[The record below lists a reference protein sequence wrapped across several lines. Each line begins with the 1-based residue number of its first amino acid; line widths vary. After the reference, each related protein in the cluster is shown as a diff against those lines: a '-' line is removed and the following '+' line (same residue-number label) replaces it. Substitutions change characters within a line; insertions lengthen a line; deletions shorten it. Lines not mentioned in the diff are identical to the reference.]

1 MSFAT
6 MRWAS
11 LVSFVLVISTLS
23 GCNYFRGN
31 AIEDDTDLTEIDD
44 LDKAEPLPTPRREVA
59 HDSHVAEG
67 VLELKLKVGDRFP
80 LSKTVEHRL
89 TQHENGTVTQ
99 NRSTTDLMLSLVVDE
114 VRPDGK
120 KLLTVQY
127 HRVQHQQDIR
137 GKRISYSSE
146 RPTDSVPP
154 EAYLYSGL
162 ANNRFSFWIGANNN
176 VIEVVGF
183 NEFLKRCLQNVPP
196 QYAASVQQQL
206 EATRNEDGIANFIDD
221 SIGLLPY
228 NNDPDHPG
236 VAVKEGSHW
245 QFERFTKSPIPLTIT
260 TDCLLKELTT
270 SAAEISLT
278 GRISGPV
285 SPVIIRGAEGNMKV
299 IVKGGDCS
307 GTCRVDRVTGL
318 PTQSHVHRR
327 IEMVMELP
335 NGQMIQQ
342 EKESVSTIR
351 SFLSQQP
358 TTADRTEQRVQ
369 QTSLRTA
376 DGNENHRRVIQAG
389 GTRPASR
396 FDD

>member
-6 MRWAS
+6 MRWAT
-11 LVSFVLVISTLS
+11 LVSFVLLLATQP

-31 AIEDDTDLTEIDD
+31 AMEDDSDLTEIDD
-44 LDKAEPLPTPRREVA
+44 LDKADPLSPPRREA
-59 HDSHVAEG
+59 EASPQVAEG

-89 TQHENGTVTQ
+89 TQRENGIVTE
-99 NRSTTDLMLSLVVDE
+99 NRSMTDLMLSLVVED

-127 HRVQHQQDIR
+127 HRVQHQQEIG
-137 GKRISYSSE
+137 GKRISYSSD
-146 RPTDSVPP
+146 RSTDAVPP

-162 ANNRFSFWIGANNN
+162 ANNRFSFWIGPNNN

-183 NEFLKRCLQNVPP
+183 NDFLRRCLQNVPP
-196 QYAASVQQQL
+196 QYAAGVQQQL

-236 VAVKEGSHW
+236 VAVREGSYW
-245 QFERFTKSPIPLTIT
+245 KVERSTKSPIPITVT
-260 TDCLLKELTT
+260 TDCMLKELTSNT
-270 SAAEISLT
+270 AEISLS
-278 GRISGPV
+278 GRISGPS
-285 SPVIIRGAEGNMKV
+285 SPVVIRGSEGNVKV
-299 IVKGGDCS
+299 TVKGGDCS
-307 GTCRVDRVTGL
+307 GMCRVDRLTGL
-318 PTQSHVHRR
+318 PTQSHVHRKL
-327 IEMVMELP
+327 EMAMELP
-335 NGQMIQQ
+335 GGQVIQQ
-342 EKESVSTIR
+342 QKESVSTIR

-358 TTADRTEQRVQ
+358 MTADRSEQRVQ
-369 QTSLRTA
+369 QTNLRTA
-376 DGNENHRRVIQAG
+376 EGSENHRRVIQAG
-389 GTRPASR
+389 GPRPGSR